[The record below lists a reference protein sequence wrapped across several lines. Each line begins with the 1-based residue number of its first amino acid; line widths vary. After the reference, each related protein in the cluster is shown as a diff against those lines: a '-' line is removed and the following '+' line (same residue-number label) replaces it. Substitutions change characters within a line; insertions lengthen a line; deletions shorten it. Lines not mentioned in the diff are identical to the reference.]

1 MSRPDT
7 DLPLQ
12 YPHPD
17 DPDSIIQ
24 AIQELSSY
32 QIHRTYRDVKT
43 KTANYTMDPVLDRI
57 ILADGTSNTV
67 LITLPS
73 AAEADYTEYVVKAI
87 DITSAVTVN
96 TVATDGTLDG
106 VDINATPVTL
116 NPVYNSIRV
125 CSDGTNWF
133 RTDVAE

>member
-1 MSRPDT
+1 MSRPNVDF
-7 DLPLQ
+7 PLQ
-12 YPHPD
+12 YPPADAPD
-17 DPDSIIQ
+17 LIAR

-32 QIHRTYRDVKT
+32 QIHRAYRDVKT
-43 KTANYTMDPVLDRI
+43 KTANYTIDPVLDRI

-73 AAEADYTEYVVKAI
+73 AAEADHTEYVIKAI
-87 DITSAVTVN
+87 NITSAVTVN

-106 VDINATPVTL
+106 VDINAAPITL

-133 RTDVAE
+133 RTDVDE